1 MGWDACGV
9 FKAMTKKMDIEL
21 RIIKTEEQYRTYL
34 AEVDRLAADDP
45 APGTADGDRLEL
57 LAKLIE
63 DYEKQRV
70 RFRRPDPVEAILFR
84 MQERGLRQKDLAPV
98 LGGKNRVSEILARKR
113 PLTLSMVRA
122 LSDSLQIPA
131 DLLIREPEPVP
142 YDDGDS
148 PEISLPL
155 LVKSGW
161 FGDEE
166 ATRLTTGDI
175 VRRYLKPPHGP
186 LYLKHTITYGS
197 SPETNKTNLRLW
209 VGRVREI
216 ARETRQERGTWH
228 PETLNEEFLSYV
240 ARLSWSES
248 GPRVVKRFLAEKGIA
263 LVVLPALPRTRLD
276 GAAMVGEDG
285 APIVGLT
292 IRNDR
297 LDSFWHTLVHEL
309 AHAWKH
315 LSDAKF
321 AITDED
327 IEDGQDEDA
336 KEAEANRLAREA
348 FIPRSAWKR
357 SEAFLRPSVDTI
369 NSLANKLHISPAV
382 IAGRLR
388 RERVGYN
395 NLSRLVG
402 HRRVRRLFDEVKWK

>member
-1 MGWDACGV
+1 MI
-9 FKAMTKKMDIEL
+9 KKLNIEP
-21 RIIKTEEQYRTYL
+21 RIIKAEEQYRAYL
-34 AEVDRLAADDP
+34 GEVDRLAADDP

-63 DYEKQRV
+63 DYEKERF

-84 MQERGLRQKDLAPV
+84 MQEKGLRQKDLAQV
-98 LGGKNRVSEILARKR
+98 LGGKNRVSEVLARKR
-113 PLTLSMVRA
+113 PLTLAMVRA

-131 DLLIREPEPVP
+131 DLLIREPERTP
-142 YDDGDS
+142 YDDADTAG
-148 PEISLPL
+148 ISVPL

-161 FGDEE
+161 FSDED

-175 VRRYLKPPHGP
+175 VRRYLKPAHGP

-197 SPETNKTNLRLW
+197 SPDTNKTNLRLW

-216 ARETRQERGTWH
+216 AKETRQELGTWN
-228 PETLNEEFLSYV
+228 PGTLNEEFLSYV

-248 GPRVVKRFLAEKGIA
+248 GPRVVKGFLAEKGIA
-263 LVVLPALPRTRLD
+263 LIVLPALPRTRLD
-276 GAAMVGEDG
+276 GAAMLSDDG
-285 APIVGLT
+285 APIIGLT
-292 IRNDR
+292 IRHDR
-297 LDSFWHTLVHEL
+297 LDSFWYTLIHEL

-315 LSDAKF
+315 LSDARL

-327 IEDGQDEDA
+327 LEDEQDEHA

-348 FIPRSAWKR
+348 FIPRSVWKR
-357 SEAFLRPSVDTI
+357 SEAFLRPSIDTI
-369 NSLANKLHISPAV
+369 HSLANKLHISPAI

-388 RERVGYN
+388 REKVGYRR
-395 NLSRLVG
+395 LSRLVG
-402 HRRVRRLFDEVKWK
+402 YRQVRRLFDEVKWG

>member
-1 MGWDACGV
+1 MI
-9 FKAMTKKMDIEL
+9 KKLNIEL
-21 RIIKTEEQYRTYL
+21 KIIKTKEQYRAYL
-34 AEVDRLAADDP
+34 GEVDRLAADDP

-63 DYEKQRV
+63 DYEKERFK
-70 RFRRPDPVEAILFR
+70 FRRPDPVEAILFR
-84 MQERGLRQKDLAPV
+84 MQEKGLRQKDLAQA
-98 LGGKNRVSEILARKR
+98 LGGKNRVSEVLARKR
-113 PLTLSMVRA
+113 PLTLAMVRA

-131 DLLIREPEPVP
+131 DLLIREPEPTP
-142 YDDGDS
+142 YDGADT

-161 FGDEE
+161 FGNEE
-166 ATRLTTGDI
+166 ATRLTTSDI
-175 VRRYLKPPHGP
+175 VRRYLKPAHGP

-209 VGRVREI
+209 VGRAREVSK
-216 ARETRQERGTWH
+216 ETRQERGIWH
-228 PETLNEEFLSYV
+228 PGTLDEEFLSYV

-248 GPRVVKRFLAEKGIA
+248 GPRVVKKFLAEKGIA
-263 LVVLPALPRTRLD
+263 LIVLPALPRTRLD
-276 GAAMVGEDG
+276 GAAMLSEDG
-285 APIVGLT
+285 APIIGLT

-297 LDSFWHTLVHEL
+297 LDSFWYTLIHEL

-315 LSDAKF
+315 LSDAKL

-327 IEDGQDEDA
+327 LEDEQDEDA

-348 FIPRSAWKR
+348 FIPRAVWKR
-357 SEAFLRPSVDTI
+357 SEAFLRPSIDTVHA
-369 NSLANKLHISPAV
+369 LANKLHISPAI

-388 RERVGYN
+388 REKVGYS

-402 HRRVRRLFDEVKWK
+402 YRQVRRLFDEVKWV